1 MTLACIDTFEQRFTR
16 GIIKCV
22 NNRIVGRCAS
32 SRTLFEDG
40 LGGRLE
46 DLMFFEP
53 VEPVE
58 RETDEEDL
66 TSFYDA
72 PDEPKEP
79 KLGSPRHSVL
89 SFIL

>member
-1 MTLACIDTFEQRFTR
+1 MTLACTDMFEQRFTR

-22 NNRIVGRCAS
+22 NNCIVGRCAS

-46 DLMFFEP
+46 HLMIFEP
-53 VEPVE
+53 VELVE

-66 TSFYDA
+66 TSFSDA
-72 PDEPKEP
+72 PDEREEP
-79 KLGSPRHSVL
+79 ELGSPR
-89 SFIL
+89 